1 MRISDYFE
9 QAFNNLWKKKLR
21 TFLTIFAVVI
31 GIGALVCMF
40 AFGKGVQKN
49 IIDSINQVGL
59 FNYISV
65 SERSGRIQTGVDSD
79 SQNSGINPVLDEN
92 YLERLKTIE
101 GVEAVFP
108 EIRFPAMIRFRNR
121 ERFNLVQVLPVNF
134 IQSGFMKLRAGDFY
148 TSDDENS
155 LILSDTLLIRMGI
168 RQPETVIG
176 EEIEVSTL
184 ALDLSFSGILNM
196 FSFLQGNNNALP
208 FANQSYTFTIAGVS
222 EQMGFSGPTP
232 IRSDVFIPQGTSER
246 MKKISITSISD
257 FFQSSNLDQNYSSVS
272 LRLESPIY
280 LDSVTKQ
287 IENEGFETFAIAD
300 QLEEIK
306 TGFIFLDMF
315 LFAIGMIGIV
325 VASLGIINTMTM
337 SILERYKEIG
347 IIKAVGASDS
357 DVKKIFLFE
366 SGLIGLLGGIFGLAL
381 GWTVGMIIN
390 IVINSIVIRQGVPRM
405 DYFSFPWWLCIGSIA
420 FSIIVSLLAG
430 IYPTMRAARVDPVV
444 ALRHD

>member
-9 QAFNNLWKKKLR
+9 QAFDNLWKKKLR

-65 SERSGRIQTGVDSD
+65 SERSERMRAARNSD
-79 SQNSGINPVLDEN
+79 DPNSEIRAVLDEN
-92 YLERLKTIE
+92 FLQKLKEVE

-108 EIRFPAMIRFRNR
+108 EIRFPAMIRFRDR
-121 ERFNLVQVLPVNF
+121 ERFNLVQVLPVEF
-134 IQSGFMKLRAGDFY
+134 IQSGFMELRAGNLY
-148 TSDDENS
+148 TSDDANS
-155 LILSDTLLIRMGI
+155 LIISDTLLVRMGV
-168 RQPETVIG
+168 REPESVIG
-176 EEIEVSTL
+176 QEIEVSTL
-184 ALDLSFSGILNM
+184 ALDLSLSGIANIV
-196 FSFLQGNNNALP
+196 SFLQGNNAIP
-208 FANQSYTFTIAGVS
+208 FANKSYTFSIAGVS

-232 IRSDVFIPQGTSER
+232 IRSDVFIPQGTSEK

-257 FFQSSNLDQNYSSVS
+257 FFQSNSGQNYASVS
-272 LRLESPIY
+272 LRLKSPTY

-287 IENEGFETFAIAD
+287 IEAEGFETFAIAD
-300 QLEEIK
+300 QIEEIK
-306 TGFIFLDMF
+306 TGFIFVDIF

-347 IIKAVGASDS
+347 IIKAVGASNG

-366 SGLIGLLGGIFGLAL
+366 SGLIGLFGGIFGLAL
-381 GWTVGMIIN
+381 GWIVSMIIN
-390 IVINSIVIRQGVPRM
+390 IVINSIAIRQGAPHM
-405 DYFSFPWWLCIGSIA
+405 DYFSFPWWLCLGA
-420 FSIIVSLLAG
+420 VVFSIIISLLAG
-430 IYPTMRAARVDPVV
+430 IYPTTRASRVDPVV